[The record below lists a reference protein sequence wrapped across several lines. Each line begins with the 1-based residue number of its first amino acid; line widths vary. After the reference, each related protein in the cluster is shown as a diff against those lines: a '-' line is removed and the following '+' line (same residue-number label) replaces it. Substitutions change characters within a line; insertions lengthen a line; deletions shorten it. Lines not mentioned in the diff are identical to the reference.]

1 MKLHLPVYN
10 DHLADMINR
19 YQCKNAKNTINI
31 WHLRCTYNY
40 IDHKNKYLPAYNEIK
55 AGVVDIYQC
64 QRKKNANYYQ
74 PCKLEKS
81 Y

>member
-31 WHLRCTYNY
+31 WHLRCKYNY
-40 IDHKNKYLPAYNEIK
+40 IDHKSEN
-55 AGVVDIYQC
+55 V
-64 QRKKNANYYQ
+64 
-74 PCKLEKS
+74 
-81 Y
+81 